1 MKDPWFCIISEAR
14 NYGKKVRM
22 TKGKKS
28 EKVKARPV
36 WIWPAIGKGILT
48 GGLIAW
54 LFFQSA
60 AGLVCVPFSVAVTMV
75 KEKKS
80 RLLKNL
86 EREQECFVEY
96 LGFLKEAL
104 MVGYSLEQAVG
115 EGKKGI
121 LTTRKEEDVFVQE
134 ISRMEKKMQ
143 LGTPVETVFS
153 EWAAEALCEDIRDFS
168 EVLFIAKR
176 TGGAVQ
182 QVIENTERVI
192 RDKQETMRYIRSVLH
207 SREYEAK
214 VMKVMPFA
222 MLLYLQLF
230 MADFIK
236 PLYHN
241 TVGVCVMTVVL
252 LVYLGLCFA
261 VDSITAVS
269 L

>member
-1 MKDPWFCIISEAR
+1 
-14 NYGKKVRM
+14 M
-22 TKGKKS
+22 TKRKRP
-28 EKVKARPV
+28 EKVKKSPA
-36 WIWPAIGKGILT
+36 WIWPAIGKGIII

-54 LFFQSA
+54 LFFQSVV
-60 AGLVCVPFSVAVTMV
+60 GLVCVPFSVAVILA
-75 KEKKS
+75 KEKKTQLQNS
-80 RLLKNL
+80 L
-86 EREQECFVEY
+86 EHEQECFVEY

-115 EGKKGI
+115 EGRKGM

-153 EWAAEALCEDIRDFS
+153 QWAAEALCEDIRDFS

-192 RDKQETMRYIRSVLH
+192 RDKQETMRYIRSILH

-241 TVGVCVMTVVL
+241 TVGVCVMSVVL
-252 LVYLGLCFA
+252 LVYFGLCFA
-261 VDSITAVS
+261 VDRVTAVS